1 MPPLLTW
8 CLLCLCLLL
17 VRFSLE
23 QTEVREPRKLCGR
36 HLLKE
41 IVKLC
46 GGSNWGNF
54 ERKRTPSTRLFS
66 HVKEE
71 SFTPSQFENPQTPFM
86 ILEKDS
92 SSAPTLSQEETISN
106 WVMQSL
112 SDYKHEMDNFLPDST
127 KIFFA
132 SQEFSPYIHKI
143 LELQKKNKNRS
154 KIKTISHLFW
164 GNHPQRKRR
173 GYSEKCCL
181 KGCTKQELR
190 IACLPY
196 LNYKPL
202 KRRPSVVTE
211 IY

>member
-1 MPPLLTW
+1 MPPLLRA

-17 VRFSLE
+17 VRFSRE
-23 QTEVREPRKLCGR
+23 QTEVREARKLCGR

-46 GGSNWGNF
+46 GSSNWSNL
-54 ERKRTPSTRLFS
+54 ELKHTPTTRLFPQ
-66 HVKEE
+66 VEE
-71 SFTPSQFENPQTPFM
+71 SVTPSQLESPHTTFM
-86 ILEKDS
+86 VWEKDS
-92 SSAPTLSQEETISN
+92 PSAPTLSQEETISN

-112 SDYKHEMDNFLPDST
+112 PDYKHQMDNLLPDST
-127 KIFFA
+127 KVFFA
-132 SQEFSPYIHKI
+132 SRKLSPYIHKI
-143 LELQKKNKNRS
+143 LEIQKKNKNRS
-154 KIKTISHLFW
+154 KVKTVSHLFW

-181 KGCTKQELR
+181 RGCTKHDLH

-196 LNYKPL
+196 LNYKTS